1 MSRTY
6 KYPRESLEDTATRKE
21 FGARERIQKKLER
34 RKHSRKERIK
44 ASRSFIKNIISF
56 RDKQRSKG

>member
-6 KYPRESLEDTATRKE
+6 KYPRESLEDVTARSE
-21 FGARERIQKKLER
+21 FEADLRIQKRLEGKKHL
-34 RKHSRKERIK
+34 RKKRIK

-56 RDKQRSKG
+56 RDKCRARF